1 MFPALLKMEIKTLNL
16 DALSAREFAITAR
29 GLWSPNAQAS
39 SARNNPEIQD
49 QLLGLRKKIFYIRSS
64 SIILPGFWCQ
74 KALKRRWAFRRR
86 KNPSFLRLPIP
97 AHVTHNT
104 YVCAYVRFLW
114 SWDGFPIFLVASTL
128 ELFSLP
134 EGDGWSA
141 VVFCGRSRHPDER
154 NRWRRSLCSFAHNQ
168 VDFES
173 CFILVSYRL
182 QFIAN

>member
-1 MFPALLKMEIKTLNL
+1 MLQQCEEIPK
-16 DALSAREFAITAR
+16 F
-29 GLWSPNAQAS
+29 
-39 SARNNPEIQD
+39 
-49 QLLGLRKKIFYIRSS
+49 KINFWAWEKIYVRSS

-74 KALKRRWAFRRR
+74 KALKRRWALRRR
-86 KNPSFLRLPIP
+86 KNPSLLRRPIP

-154 NRWRRSLCSFAHNQ
+154 NRWRRSLCSFAQKSSWLWVLLNG
-168 VDFES
+168 VL
-173 CFILVSYRL
+173 LVSYWL
-182 QFIAN
+182 